1 MMDWFWWAWDWLTFL
16 LSTTWNLIVR
26 FAWRNPVTFTLML
39 FGFARLW
46 GTTIQTGYAGVLFR
60 FGRAV
65 KILEPGFHPL
75 IPLIQDVRKLP
86 VRSVTLQ
93 VPPQRL
99 MNADGLV
106 YDVDATLVM
115 RIVDPIRATI
125 EIDDL
130 RAGCVTVLALAVADV
145 ITTSDRERLGV
156 RGDLDAALNA
166 RVQPDLE
173 RWGIH
178 VEQVGFNTIA
188 PTRTTTRLSQQR
200 QRTQERASVLH
211 QLLDGGLTTET
222 ALALLGATR
231 RVVSHSYA
239 RYHRLRLRPTP
250 LPIPVAPPPPPEDE
264 ESLDD
269 DLPV

>member
-1 MMDWFWWAWDWLTFL
+1 MMDWVWWAWDWLAFL
-16 LSTTWNLIVR
+16 LSTTWRLIIQ
-26 FAWRNPVTFTLML
+26 FAYRNPVTFALML

-93 VPPQRL
+93 VPAQRI

-115 RIVDPIRATI
+115 RIVDPIKATI

-130 RAGCVTVLALAVADV
+130 RAGCSTVLALAVADV
-145 ITTSDRERLGV
+145 ITRSERERLSE
-156 RGDLDAALNA
+156 RGDLDAALKT

-173 RWGIH
+173 RWGIQ

-211 QLLDGGLTTET
+211 QLLRAGLTTEA

-231 RVVSHSYA
+231 RVVSHSHA

-250 LPIPVAPPPPPEDE
+250 LPIVVAPPPPEDE
-264 ESLDD
+264 EPLDD